1 MANCIWWTPSPSQ
14 LFSSSSSSF
23 AFYCRSRL
31 LFSLLSLSLY
41 LSFPTCKQVDRW
53 EARRSHSPSA
63 DARRRRWDRAPP
75 WSFLSFFLL
84 SLLLLLLLL
93 LLRLLLLFILLP
105 LLVLFRP
112 LLVFL
117 FVWRRFAPFCA
128 VRLRLASQFGSD
140 QRRAVDA
147 DGDVPV
153 RRTSHRRL
161 AHSPQLR
168 KRLAR
173 NRVRRKKK
181 PEHHPLTR
189 NVSAVGAE
197 MAWSICLLAASG
209 AAVARWSSS
218 LERKGSLFPR
228 N

>member
-1 MANCIWWTPSPSQ
+1 MAGTTDAN
-14 LFSSSSSSF
+14 LG
-23 AFYCRSRL
+23 
-31 LFSLLSLSLY
+31 
-41 LSFPTCKQVDRW
+41 
-53 EARRSHSPSA
+53 RRSP
-63 DARRRRWDRAPP
+63 RRRRRRETRRASASWWHWNIGATQRSSARFVTMSAVQSRRRP
-75 WSFLSFFLL
+75 F
-84 SLLLLLLLL
+84 LL